1 MSWKKR
7 LMDIEGQLEKGTER
21 QRDWWRMQ
29 WASKKK
35 KLVEDTEG
43 QREKEIGGGDRGPV
57 RKRDWCRIQRDR
69 DKNRLSENT
78 EGQ

>member
-1 MSWKKR
+1 MVDKRVKRRRDWWMQRMSWKKR

-43 QREKEIGGGDRGPV
+43 QREKEIG
-57 RKRDWCRIQRDR
+57 
-69 DKNRLSENT
+69 
-78 EGQ
+78 